1 MRSKNSFSN
10 LRLNTNLSLF
20 TNTNIIPYYLFC
32 YHFLNSNNSP
42 TPLLPS
48 SPLDTLFFLTPP
60 LLPTY
65 SLLTPI
71 FSSLNLAQLE
81 SFPPF
86 LILFPYYL
94 ESSPLSHTSKNST
107 PTFSLPTFTLPSIL
121 CLLFLEHITTFLY
134 FSYFIAMTATS
145 MPAYNNR
152 TGPTFDPCWPWKLWQ
167 YFLDLDF
174 YFTWSIVGDIME
186 YKKHV
191 CCFLNI
197 DTCKL

>member
-107 PTFSLPTFTLPSIL
+107 PTFSFAYFYLTFNIMPAFPRTYYHFFV
-121 CLLFLEHITTFLY
+121 LFL
-134 FSYFIAMTATS
+134 
-145 MPAYNNR
+145 
-152 TGPTFDPCWPWKLWQ
+152 
-167 YFLDLDF
+167 F
-174 YFTWSIVGDIME
+174 YCYDCHFYAS
-186 YKKHV
+186 
-191 CCFLNI
+191 L
-197 DTCKL
+197 